1 MPGEKRARRHALA
14 AGTLQL
20 REPKR
25 AVAAGHDDV
34 RTIGPDDAAWQT
46 EASGERDGLPDLER
60 CAVEARMGAGRR
72 VESAHD
78 AIDRRRIRAPVDDRF
93 TTLDLR
99 SIRSRRWILR
109 LGLDRLAAVKARK
122 RLDNRVG
129 SEDGELRAQAPGR
142 LPGFDRQAVPGDDR
156 SGIESLIHA
165 HDRDAGLG
173 VTGQERA

>member
-1 MPGEKRARRHALA
+1 MPA
-14 AGTLQL
+14 
-20 REPKR
+20 PSMS
-25 AVAAGHDDV
+25 
-34 RTIGPDDAAWQT
+34 
-46 EASGERDGLPDLER
+46 ASSMPRPPPR
-60 CAVEARMGAGRR
+60 
-72 VESAHD
+72 
-78 AIDRRRIRAPVDDRF
+78 RAPTAPKSATIAAISRPVLTQFPSMSRF

-173 VTGQERA
+173 V